1 MSELNVIEVPIIGLS
16 SKHTS
21 EDKYKKS
28 GKFIIYW
35 AFGKIFIG
43 YERYATTMPL
53 SWQKIMSNN
62 VNHAPLFDA

>member
-53 SWQKIMSNN
+53 S
-62 VNHAPLFDA
+62 